1 VEAVWD
7 VVVEDVTV
15 SEGVPVRVFVI
26 VIVLEGVVEGV
37 LEREAVLELVIVW
50 LWVPDRLV
58 VCV

>member
-1 VEAVWD
+1 MEAVWD